1 MAVTMF
7 LELPGAT
14 TADYDRLNE
23 AMGIR
28 GPEDEPDALI
38 SHVCATVDDGLM
50 IFDVWRSQEEL
61 ESFLETRVLPAAVK
75 IGLTAAQPTFGS
87 LHYQLGTR

>member
-7 LELPGAT
+7 LEIPEAT
-14 TADYDRLNE
+14 AEQYDRLNE
-23 AMGIR
+23 AMGIH

-38 SHVCATVDDGLM
+38 SHVCAKVDGGLM
-50 IFDVWRSQEEL
+50 IFDVWRSQEDLDE
-61 ESFLETRVLPAAVK
+61 FLQNRVGPAAQEL
-75 IGLTAAQPTFGS
+75 GLAAREPRFGS

>member
-7 LELPGAT
+7 LELPRAT
-14 TADYDRLNE
+14 TEQYDQLNE
-23 AMGIR
+23 SMGIH

-38 SHVCATVDDGLM
+38 SHVCAVVDDGLM

-61 ESFLETRVLPAAVK
+61 DEFLQNRVGPAAQRAGV
-75 IGLTAAQPTFGS
+75 APAQPRFGS

>member
-14 TADYDRLNE
+14 TEQYDKLNE
-23 AMGIR
+23 TMGIH
-28 GPEDEPDALI
+28 GLEDEPDALI
-38 SHVCATVDDGLM
+38 SHVCATVDGGLM
-50 IFDVWRSQEEL
+50 IFDVWRSQEDL
-61 ESFLETRVLPAAVK
+61 DDFLQNRVGPAARELGV
-75 IGLTAAQPTFGS
+75 AAGPPRFGT

>member
-14 TADYDRLNE
+14 TEQYDKLNE
-23 AMGIR
+23 TMGIR

-38 SHVCATVDDGLM
+38 SHVCATVDGGLM
-50 IFDVWRSQEEL
+50 IFDVWRSQEDL
-61 ESFLETRVLPAAVK
+61 DDFLQNRVGPAAQELGVPA
-75 IGLTAAQPTFGS
+75 GPPRFGT
-87 LHYQLGTR
+87 LHYQFGTS

>member
-14 TADYDRLNE
+14 TEQYDTLNE
-23 AMGIR
+23 TMGIH

-38 SHVCATVDDGLM
+38 SHVCATVDGGLM
-50 IFDVWRSQEEL
+50 IFDVWRSQEDL
-61 ESFLETRVLPAAVK
+61 DDFLQNRVGPAAQKLGVASSPPK
-75 IGLTAAQPTFGS
+75 FGT
-87 LHYQLGTR
+87 LHYQLGSR